1 MNDRAHFSYQ
11 GGLVGRVESG
21 LVIQARDVGSISAEY
36 SSAIFQYSKEN
47 SMLTYK
53 EVESL

>member
-1 MNDRAHFSYQ
+1 M
-11 GGLVGRVESG
+11 GRVESG

-36 SSAIFQYSKEN
+36 SSAIFQYSNEN